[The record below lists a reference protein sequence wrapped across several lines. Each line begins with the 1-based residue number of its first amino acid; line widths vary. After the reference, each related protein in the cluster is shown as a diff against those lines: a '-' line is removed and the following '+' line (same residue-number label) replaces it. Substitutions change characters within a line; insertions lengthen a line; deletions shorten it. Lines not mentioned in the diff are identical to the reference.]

1 MGKGIA
7 QSAAAAA
14 LKGDRSMTSRDDNR
28 RLAEAY
34 AEAMGIGD
42 DDTQLP
48 DELTDT
54 PDNFTHDYAACH
66 DLSCVRCDAYG
77 DGYSAGK
84 EKAYFEV
91 RNWSPTDHAPS
102 CGCTPCIVARSVIE
116 KTREVRA

>member
-34 AEAMGIGD
+34 NEAMGIGD
-42 DDTQLP
+42 TTLP
-48 DELTDT
+48 DELTDD
-54 PDNFTHDYAACH
+54 PDGFTHDYAACQ
-66 DLSCVRCDAYG
+66 DPICPLCEAYG
-77 DGYSAGK
+77 DGYTAGK

-91 RNWSPTDHAPS
+91 RTWHPKEHAPS
-102 CGCTPCIVARSVIE
+102 CGCNPCMAARSVIS
-116 KTREVRA
+116 KIADADSG